1 MKNRIHVYVKKDT
14 VYTLRTVATQHNV
27 SLGEAVDILIENYK
41 NDSSSDKLAEHI
53 ADIVCKRMEEK
64 RLEDVKL

>member
-41 NDSSSDKLAEHI
+41 SGLNNDKLAEHI
-53 ADIVCKRMEEK
+53 ADVVCERMKEM
-64 RLEDVKL
+64 RVEDVE

>member
-14 VYTLRTVATQHNV
+14 VYTLRTVATQHKV

-41 NDSSSDKLAEHI
+41 SNLNNDKLAEHI
-53 ADIVCKRMEEK
+53 ADVVCKRMEE
-64 RLEDVKL
+64 RRIEEVE

>member
-41 NDSSSDKLAEHI
+41 NDNNCEKMAEQI
-53 ADIVCKRMEEK
+53 AEIVMKRMEEK
-64 RLEDVKL
+64 KEVK

>member
-1 MKNRIHVYVKKDT
+1 MKSRLHVYVEGDT
-14 VYTLRTVATQHNV
+14 KFHLRAVATQHKV

-64 RLEDVKL
+64 RLEVVKL